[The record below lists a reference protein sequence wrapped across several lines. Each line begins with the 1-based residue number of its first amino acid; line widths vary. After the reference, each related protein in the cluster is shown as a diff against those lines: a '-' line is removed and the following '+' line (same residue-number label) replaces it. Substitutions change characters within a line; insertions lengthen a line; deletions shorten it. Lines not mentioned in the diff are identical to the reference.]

1 MATSRIDEITSLINK
16 QVEFQE
22 RIQEHLLKAEA
33 IANVALSDDFLN
45 YKQSVIQAYLWALSD
60 LVSKSK
66 NLHKKMLNDLLK
78 NRKQIDSYHDECSA
92 N

>member
-22 RIQEHLLKAEA
+22 KIKEHLLKAEA

-45 YKQSVIQAYLWALSD
+45 YKQSVIHAYLWTLCD
-60 LVSKSK
+60 MVSKSK
-66 NLHKKMLNDLLK
+66 NLHEKAFNDLLK
-78 NRKQIDSYHDECSA
+78 NRKQIGSYNDEYRA